1 MNNFKAIE
9 ALLYIQGEKGLTP
22 SDVKNTL
29 DMPTLNARKQ
39 LMAFKEEFNDSD
51 RGLMVVEFNDVFKLA
66 TREEYKDVISKMVTV
81 IKKQKLSGSAI
92 ETAGIIAYKQP
103 ITKSQINDIRG
114 VSSEATVN
122 TLLVKGLIEE
132 KGIAQTPGNP
142 VLYGITDKFYD
153 YFNIKSLKELPKL
166 SEFDE
171 SEGVD
176 NDFELFSSQ
185 RQD

>member
-39 LMAFKEEFNDSD
+39 LMAFKEEFNNSD

-66 TREEYKDVISKMVTV
+66 TREEYKDVIAKMVTV